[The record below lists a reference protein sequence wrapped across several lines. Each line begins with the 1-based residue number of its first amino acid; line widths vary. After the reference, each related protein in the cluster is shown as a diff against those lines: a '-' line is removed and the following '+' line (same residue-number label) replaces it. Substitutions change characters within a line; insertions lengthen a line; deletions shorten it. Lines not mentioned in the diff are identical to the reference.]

1 MPQIFDYVAVD
12 AGGQR
17 QVGAVTAESP
27 DEALGSLR
35 RSGLRPVTVSAASTG
50 SLNFEIDGV
59 ALLLRLLAAAGVF
72 AVVRTIYALVNQG
85 LPLGTVVP
93 AIVAL
98 TMAAGLP
105 ARRIEEFRGAIL
117 RVKPTHLAVF
127 ARQLSTLISAGLPL
141 LRCLDT
147 LAQQTEDK
155 RFTDVIRRV
164 RADVAAGTPFSDA
177 LAVFP
182 KYFDA
187 FFVATIRAGENSGD
201 LDIVL
206 ARLARSVERNADLR
220 RKVKSAMR
228 YPLTI
233 FGLSMLIVAVMLV
246 TLVPRFEDIFAQLD
260 GQLPLPT
267 RLIVR
272 SSELLTR
279 YFVVVLVAAVVV
291 FVGFLRWRRTSSGEL
306 IVDRALLKVPVI
318 GLLLKK
324 VGLARFA
331 SSLGL
336 LTKSGI
342 SILDALEISR
352 QTVRNRYI
360 ADALGAARHE
370 VRTGTGLADA
380 IEHHDVF
387 PPMVIQMVAVGER
400 TGRLDDLMEKV
411 AEFYEAE
418 TDATVA
424 SLTSLVQPIM
434 MVVMGSVIGVMVV
447 SLYLPMFQVINQIK

>member
-1 MPQIFDYVAVD
+1 
-12 AGGQR
+12 
-17 QVGAVTAESP
+17 
-27 DEALGSLR
+27 
-35 RSGLRPVTVSAASTG
+35 
-50 SLNFEIDGV
+50 
-59 ALLLRLLAAAGVF
+59 
-72 AVVRTIYALVNQG
+72 
-85 LPLGTVVP
+85 
-93 AIVAL
+93 
-98 TMAAGLP
+98 
-105 ARRIEEFRGAIL
+105 
-117 RVKPTHLAVF
+117 
-127 ARQLSTLISAGLPL
+127 

-147 LAQQTEDK
+147 LAQQTEDE
-155 RFTDVIRRV
+155 RLRGVIRVV
-164 RADVAAGTPFSDA
+164 RADVAAGTPFSEA
-177 LAVFP
+177 LAAFP
-182 KYFDA
+182 KWFDA
-187 FFVATIRAGENSGD
+187 FFVATVQAGESSGE

-228 YPLTI
+228 YPITI
-233 FGLSMLIVAVMLV
+233 FSLSIFIVGVMLV

-267 RLIVR
+267 RIMVAA
-272 SSELLTR
+272 SNILTR
-279 YFVVVLVAAVVV
+279 YLVIVLAVIAGAVLL
-291 FVGFLRWRRTSSGEL
+291 FRKWRRTSAGEL
-306 IVDRALLKVPVI
+306 IVDRTMLRMPVVGI
-318 GLLLKK
+318 LMKK

-342 SILDALEISR
+342 SILEALEISR

-360 ADALGAARHE
+360 SDALGVARDE

-387 PPMVIQMVAVGER
+387 PPMIVQMVAVGER
-400 TGRLDDLMEKV
+400 TGRLDDLMDKV

-424 SLTSLVQPIM
+424 SLTSLVQPIL
-434 MVVMGSVIGVMVV
+434 MVVMGTVIGVMVV